1 MNQKTIPSAPWVVTS
16 IFAISTLAVGAA
28 IGFGVEMDNIRSAK
42 IFRLSLIAALLV
54 GWGVMLAA
62 RLSPRYAYLWLALI
76 LLPLPLGFYMVGG
89 PGEDTVSHTLVV
101 TAAPLVLGLI
111 AAEYRHFKHKRGA

>member
-1 MNQKTIPSAPWVVTS
+1 
-16 IFAISTLAVGAA
+16 
-28 IGFGVEMDNIRSAK
+28 
-42 IFRLSLIAALLV
+42 
-54 GWGVMLAA
+54 
-62 RLSPRYAYLWLALI
+62 
-76 LLPLPLGFYMVGG
+76 MVGG

>member
-1 MNQKTIPSAPWVVTS
+1 MRY
-16 IFAISTLAVGAA
+16 AVA
-28 IGFGVEMDNIRSAK
+28 IGDSVTHLGGVRRPFI
-42 IFRLSLIAALLV
+42 L
-54 GWGVMLAA
+54 
-62 RLSPRYAYLWLALI
+62 PLI